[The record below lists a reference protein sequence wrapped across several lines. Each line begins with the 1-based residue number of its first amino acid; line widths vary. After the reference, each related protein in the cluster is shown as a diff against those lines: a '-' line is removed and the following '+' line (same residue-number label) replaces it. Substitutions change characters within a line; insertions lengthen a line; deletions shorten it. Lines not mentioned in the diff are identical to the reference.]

1 MRRIGKFWSLSARDQ
16 LLLCEA
22 AILLLVLQFC
32 IRFVSFERIHAL
44 LNRRFGN
51 VGTKECPSFPQVRH
65 HVERAVW
72 RAARSLPWQSS
83 CLIASIAEFVMLR
96 RRGIP
101 AILVAGVKI
110 LSDSSLWAHAW
121 VCPGAQD
128 VGQASISR
136 DFVVVLRIGTQ
147 C

>member
-1 MRRIGKFWSLSARDQ
+1 MRRIAKFLSLSARDQ
-16 LLLCEA
+16 SLLCEA
-22 AILLLVLQFC
+22 AILLLVVQLC
-32 IRFVSFERIHAL
+32 IRVVSFERIHAL

-51 VGTKECPSFPQVRH
+51 VGTKECLSFPQVRH
-65 HVERAVW
+65 HVEQAVSRAT
-72 RAARSLPWQSS
+72 RILPWQSA
-83 CLIASIAEFVMLR
+83 CLTASIAECLMLR

-101 AILVAGVKI
+101 AILVAGVKT

>member
-1 MRRIGKFWSLSARDQ
+1 MIAKFWSLSARDQ

-22 AILLLVLQFC
+22 AILLIVFKLC
-32 IRFVSFERIHAL
+32 IRFVSFQRIHAL
-44 LNRRFGN
+44 LNRQFGN
-51 VGTKECPSFPQVRH
+51 VGTKECLSFPQVRH

-72 RAARSLPWQSS
+72 RAARSLPRQSA
-83 CLIASIAEFVMLR
+83 CLTASIAEFVMLR

-101 AILVAGVKI
+101 AIVVAGVKI

-121 VCPGAQD
+121 VCPSAQD
-128 VGQASISR
+128 IEQESISR